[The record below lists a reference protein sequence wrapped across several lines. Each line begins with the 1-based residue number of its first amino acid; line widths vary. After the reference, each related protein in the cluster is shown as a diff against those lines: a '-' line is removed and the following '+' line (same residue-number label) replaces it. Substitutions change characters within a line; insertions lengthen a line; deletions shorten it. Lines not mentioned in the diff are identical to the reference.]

1 MTRLLPMF
9 VLVLLAGTQADI
21 KILDTPDGKAGPE
34 PCVRVCSGV
43 DKDYSGWYDSDHNP
57 GNVYKPIN
65 MTGCDFVSQPTVTA
79 VSGSGVGLSNLCP
92 SLTVTL
98 VRSHFFYLFSVSD
111 FTKDKMRQHQCRVYW
126 TATGFT
132 C

>member
-1 MTRLLPMF
+1 ML
-9 VLVLLAGTQADI
+9 VSVLLAGTLADI
-21 KILDTPDGKAGPE
+21 KILDTPDGKIGPE

-43 DKDYSGWYDSDHNP
+43 DKNYSGWYDSDSNP
-57 GNVYKPIN
+57 GKVYMPIN
-65 MTGCDFVSQPTVTA
+65 MTGCDFVSQPIVTA

-111 FTKDKMRQHQCRVYW
+111 FTKNKMKLHQCRVYW